1 MNKINRENAGDH
13 LVEYQ
18 LEMVGKTIAEAYK
31 TPEWYSKWTMTDEQ
45 HNEFKEYAIPLLKKV
60 FKCNK
65 KRAESI
71 FGWFDLQFGLRIDNS
86 KTTNDAD
93 LQDLEL

>member
-1 MNKINRENAGDH
+1 MSVNRTNIADH

-31 TPEWYSKWTMTDEQ
+31 TDEWYSKWTMTEAQQEDLRA
-45 HNEFKEYAIPLLKKV
+45 YAIPLIKKV

-71 FGWFDLQFGLRIDNS
+71 FGWFLLQFGLRIDNNN
-86 KTTNDAD
+86 KMENNAE
-93 LQDLEL
+93 EL

>member
-1 MNKINRENAGDH
+1 MAINRTNIADH

-31 TPEWYSKWTMTDEQ
+31 TDEWYSKWTMTEAQQEDLRA
-45 HNEFKEYAIPLLKKV
+45 YAIPLIKKV

-71 FGWFDLQFGLRIDNS
+71 FGWFLLQFGLKIDNNT
-86 KTTNDAD
+86 KMENNAE
-93 LQDLEL
+93 EL

>member
-1 MNKINRENAGDH
+1 MAINRTNVADH

-31 TPEWYSKWTMTDEQ
+31 TDEWYSKWTMTEAQQEDLRA
-45 HNEFKEYAIPLLKKV
+45 YAIPLLKKV

-71 FGWFDLQFGLRIDNS
+71 FGWFLLQFGLRIDNNT
-86 KTTNDAD
+86 KMENNAE
-93 LQDLEL
+93 EL